1 MLVPRGTRVRTAAW
15 WSVFSSL
22 PQPLMAVPA
31 FLFVEAARGALP
43 LGLGFA
49 AGAMIWM
56 VCFEL
61 VPDALSQSSR
71 RSVLG
76 ITALSFAAMLAIQ
89 TLVL

>member
-1 MLVPRGTRVRTAAW
+1 
-15 WSVFSSL
+15 
-22 PQPLMAVPA
+22 
-31 FLFVEAARGALP
+31 
-43 LGLGFA
+43 
-49 AGAMIWM
+49 MIWM